1 MASILVL
8 HGPNLNLLGS
18 REPEVYGRTSLA
30 VIDAALAE
38 RARQAG
44 HVLASFQSNA
54 EHALIERVQAAAHDG
69 TDWILINPAGYTH
82 TSVALRDA
90 HDTVLGAARLG
101 EVIPYFTVFAGRPAE
116 TSPGDVLWAIR
127 QSERPASGRPAEA
140 GEPPTERVRAAID
153 GMLWHLLRDPS
164 LGVSLPAGGAGSWF
178 VYRQRGHAEAG
189 IPDLACAYRL
199 DADELVLGGVRLA
212 TDDEDE
218 SDSDE

>member
-18 REPEVYGRTSLA
+18 REPDVYGRTSLA

-44 HVLASFQSNA
+44 HALASFQSNA

-90 HDTVLGAARLG
+90 LAAVAIPFIEVHLSNVHAREAFRRQSYFSDIAAGVICCFGADSYSLALDAILRRLG
-101 EVIPYFTVFAGRPAE
+101 
-116 TSPGDVLWAIR
+116 S
-127 QSERPASGRPAEA
+127 
-140 GEPPTERVRAAID
+140 
-153 GMLWHLLRDPS
+153 H
-164 LGVSLPAGGAGSWF
+164 
-178 VYRQRGHAEAG
+178 
-189 IPDLACAYRL
+189 
-199 DADELVLGGVRLA
+199 
-212 TDDEDE
+212 
-218 SDSDE
+218 